1 MLWCVGACAN
11 AMQCCRVL
19 LCFDIPRAA
28 CCETISSEAFV
39 LSADCRELEML
50 LEFDATVVCA
60 EWCDGLTR
68 SGRWMQCCCVV
79 SVAMFDAVTI

>member
-1 MLWCVGACAN
+1 
-11 AMQCCRVL
+11 
-19 LCFDIPRAA
+19 
-28 CCETISSEAFV
+28 V

-50 LEFDATVVCA
+50 LEFDATMVCA

-68 SGRWMQCCCVV
+68 SGCWMQCCCVV